1 MPGTVLRHIIESG
14 VAPVVRLTE
23 IFRQA
28 AQSQIVRTAHRIKDG
43 AMPERYGKEA
53 GSGFY
58 FLERRDP
65 EQIRNLVV
73 DLVAR
78 RIPASLALDP
88 IRDIQVLC
96 PMNRGSIGARE
107 LNATL
112 QTALNPLPTG
122 EMEVERFGYRFRLR
136 DKVIQT
142 ENNYHKDMFNGD
154 IGQIESIDGTRSRYP
169 LPFDRAWLDKIGGL

>member
-1 MPGTVLRHIIESG
+1 MTVRFLSAVPWVCQRPGSWSHGLPLRPHQP
-14 VAPVVRLTE
+14 ALR

-53 GSGFY
+53 GSDFY
-58 FLERRDP
+58 FLQRRDP
-65 EQIRNLVV
+65 EQIRNLLV
-73 DLVAR
+73 DLLAR
-78 RIPASLALDP
+78 RIPTSLAVDR

-112 QTALNPLPTG
+112 QA
-122 EMEVERFGYRFRLR
+122 
-136 DKVIQT
+136 
-142 ENNYHKDMFNGD
+142 
-154 IGQIESIDGTRSRYP
+154 
-169 LPFDRAWLDKIGGL
+169 